1 MKRKQKGSRHSHP
14 TNTGNKDIVYLPNLQ
29 TFGNETTDEANQH
42 EETEAGTQK
51 ECLTDALTI
60 SKRETYDEIGTPK
73 SILGKNLPA
82 FQWNII
88 FSLQKES
95 KTVRQLREEFSIDPA
110 TIRETLRR
118 LIRYGFVA
126 EVWRGKDTRTNKEAT
141 YYSSD
146 METVRFC
153 QLRKGVST
161 DRLY

>member
-51 ECLTDALTI
+51 ECFRDALTI

-73 SILGKNLPA
+73 SILTMSLSHFSMQMIFYLQKSPRTVRDLA
-82 FQWNII
+82 SE
-88 FSLQKES
+88 FSLDTS
-95 KTVRQLREEFSIDPA
+95 SIRQFLK
-110 TIRETLRR
+110 R
-118 LIRYGFVA
+118 LIRHGIVSR
-126 EVWRGKDTRTNKEAT
+126 VWRAYELGSDREAC

-146 METVRFC
+146 PDVIEFC
-153 QLRKGVST
+153 KARKEAQP
-161 DRLY
+161 

>member
-1 MKRKQKGSRHSHP
+1 MLKKKKGGFRHP
-14 TNTGNKDIVYLPNLQ
+14 TNTGNKGIVYLSDLQ
-29 TFGNETTDEANQH
+29 IFGAETTDEENPHVGKMVGDGKA
-42 EETEAGTQK
+42 
-51 ECLTDALTI
+51 CLTDALTI

-73 SILGKNLPA
+73 SMLGKNLPA

-95 KTVRQLREEFSIDPA
+95 KTVRQLSEEFSIDPA

-153 QLRKGVST
+153 QLRKGVSN